1 MFSNVNT
8 SLIIVPSF
16 PHYCSL
22 TLFLS
27 GSDSPNTRPV
37 NSEQFL
43 QEHFYKTQLLRN
55 AFKQTAAA
63 AAAHLPN
70 TLDQLNNQPYNI
82 NSAVSLSNVLTN
94 SLTNVLAN
102 RYL

>member
-1 MFSNVNT
+1 M
-8 SLIIVPSF
+8 
-16 PHYCSL
+16 
-22 TLFLS
+22 
-27 GSDSPNTRPV
+27 